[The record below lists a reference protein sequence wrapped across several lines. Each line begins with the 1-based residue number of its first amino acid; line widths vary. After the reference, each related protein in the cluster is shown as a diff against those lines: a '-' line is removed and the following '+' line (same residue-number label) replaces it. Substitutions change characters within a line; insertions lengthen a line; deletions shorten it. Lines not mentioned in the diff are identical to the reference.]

1 MNQILVVDGQ
11 NNGNRRDMNNLF
23 RKSSYR
29 NNNKDKTTVLLV
41 VQEIQILIDDGK
53 GNKAQQQVFAQSV
66 VVANRGK
73 KQTETVMREFLSLL
87 YGPLS

>member
-1 MNQILVVDGQ
+1 M
-11 NNGNRRDMNNLF
+11 
-23 RKSSYR
+23 
-29 NNNKDKTTVLLV
+29 LLV